1 MKKII
6 LGALLAITMAS
17 CSSDDNNIVN
27 TNYTVITAT
36 EQPNWQVDM
45 FSNDMLPI
53 WSDADPTQFENSMF
67 VLIKLQPELVPFS
80 TDDDRMACFI
90 NNECRSIV
98 AYRDI
103 HEGDGSIYFAL
114 KVLGNAEDR
123 EILFEMRYYSGG
135 LHQIFSLTRTGA
147 FVAEQTYGINEDF
160 VPPILLG
167 STKYPV
173 QMYLSTDL
181 TGLPFEATEMDRVA
195 AFVGEE
201 CRGVCA
207 PLELMTV
214 FGYQEG
220 EQVEIRY
227 YSAKMN
233 AIYTFTQKVPLHSTV
248 VNYQAIF

>member
-1 MKKII
+1 MTMKKII

-36 EQPNWQVDM
+36 ERPNWQVDM

-114 KVLGNAEDR
+114 KILGNSEDR
-123 EILFEMRYYSGG
+123 DVTFELRYYNGA
-135 LHQIFSLTRTGA
+135 LHQIFSLSGSGA
-147 FVAEQTYGINEDF
+147 FMAEQTYGINEDF
-160 VPPILLG
+160 VPPILYG
-167 STKYPV
+167 SSKYPV
-173 QMYLSTDL
+173 KMKFTVNLKE
-181 TGLPFEATEMDRVA
+181 LPFEASENDMIG

-201 CRGVCA
+201 CRGACKLGKEFVIYG
-207 PLELMTV
+207 L
-214 FGYQEG
+214 QEG
-220 EQVEIRY
+220 ELAEIRY
-227 YSAKMN
+227 YSDKFKT
-233 AIYTFTQKVPLHSTV
+233 IYKLLQKVPISNTPSL
-248 VNYQAIF
+248 Y